1 MPVLDCRMTS
11 QENQPLQDS
20 FMSNLFLK
28 NQTAII
34 TGASRGIGRAIAIKL
49 ADLGANI
56 AFNYHSN
63 QEQASSLEKELANK
77 GVKAK
82 GSRVDIKNFEE
93 VKGWIESTKAEF
105 GGLDVLVNNAGIIRD
120 KALMMMSKDD
130 WQEVIDTNLTGMFNA
145 TRACIVTFM
154 KQKKGQVI
162 NISSVSG
169 VIGLPRQVNY
179 SASKG
184 GINAFTKALAKEVA
198 SFGIRVNAIAPGFIE
213 TDILSGFTDDQKKKI
228 TEMIPLAR
236 IGSVGDVAGVVEYL
250 LSDQAAYV
258 TGQVIVVDGG
268 LAIR

>member
-1 MPVLDCRMTS
+1 MES
-11 QENQPLQDS
+11 NQ
-20 FMSNLFLK
+20 FLK
-28 NQTAII
+28 GQTALV

-63 QEQASSLEKELANK
+63 QEQASSLEKELAAK

-82 GSRVDIKNFEE
+82 GSRLDIKNFDE
-93 VKGWIESTKAEF
+93 VKGWIERTRAEF
-105 GGLDVLVNNAGIIRD
+105 GSLDVLVNNAGIIRD
-120 KALMMMSKDD
+120 KALMTMSKDD
-130 WQEVIDTNLTGMFNA
+130 WQEVIDTNLTGVFNA

-169 VIGLPRQVNY
+169 VIGLARQVNY

-198 SFGIRVNAIAPGFIE
+198 SFGIRVNAVAPGFIE
-213 TDILSGFTDDQKKKI
+213 TEILSGFTDDQKKKI
-228 TEMIPLAR
+228 AEMVPLAR
-236 IGSVGDVAGVVEYL
+236 IGSVEDVAGVVEYL